1 MGILGIL
8 VLFART
14 QLLRS
19 LAFRR
24 SWLVYGFTLLPV
36 LVALLL
42 ATNARRVTAEGIATN
57 ISWFLLLQV
66 VVPLVALLQ
75 GQAVISREVEDRTIT
90 YLFSRPISRAAMF
103 FGRTLGALLFTQLL
117 LLAGAL
123 LLMLAAS
130 RGPLGRNPNPA
141 HFPQAPWAEDGVVLP
156 LLAAVALGALAY
168 TVIFAALGVF
178 TKHPMI
184 VGLVYTF
191 AIEGFLSNL
200 PGSNQALAVQYYL
213 RSWIAAKGAD
223 SWGRLEGVDLTQFE
237 DPAAVLWRLGLA
249 ALVALALGCWRIRRK
264 EFVLSA

>member
-1 MGILGIL
+1 MGTFGIL

-19 LAFRR
+19 LAPRR
-24 SWLVYGFTLLPV
+24 SWLVYAFTLLPV

-42 ATNARRVTAEGIATN
+42 ATNARRATAEGIATN

-103 FGRTLGALLFTQLL
+103 VGRTLGALAFTLLL
-117 LLAGAL
+117 LLAGAAL
-123 LLMLAAS
+123 LLLAAS
-130 RGPLGRNPNPA
+130 RGPLGKTPNPA
-141 HFPQAPWAEDGVVLP
+141 HFPLAPWAEDGVVLP

-168 TVIFAALGVF
+168 TLLFAALGVL

-184 VGLVYTF
+184 VGLVYIF

-213 RSWIAAKGAD
+213 RSWIAAHG
-223 SWGRLEGVDLTQFE
+223 SQGWSRMEGFDVTSFE
-237 DPAAVLWRLGLA
+237 SPTRVLVKLGLV
-249 ALVALALGCWRIRRK
+249 ALLALALGSWRIRSK